1 MGPSRGVDYLIIAL
15 NAFFVFSCVGAPR
28 ARARA
33 RARCGADRWGRASGS
48 FLPPGVPLPRTA
60 PTLPP
65 PGSCARVQASPAL
78 LCECER

>member
-33 RARCGADRWGRASGS
+33 RAVRRGSQGAGFR
-48 FLPPGVPLPRTA
+48 
-60 PTLPP
+60 
-65 PGSCARVQASPAL
+65 
-78 LCECER
+78 

>member
-28 ARARA
+28 AHARA
-33 RARCGADRWGRASGS
+33 RARGAARIAGGGLQVVFCHLACLSPE
-48 FLPPGVPLPRTA
+48 L

>member
-33 RARCGADRWGRASGS
+33 RARAGRRGSLGAGFR
-48 FLPPGVPLPRTA
+48 
-60 PTLPP
+60 
-65 PGSCARVQASPAL
+65 
-78 LCECER
+78 